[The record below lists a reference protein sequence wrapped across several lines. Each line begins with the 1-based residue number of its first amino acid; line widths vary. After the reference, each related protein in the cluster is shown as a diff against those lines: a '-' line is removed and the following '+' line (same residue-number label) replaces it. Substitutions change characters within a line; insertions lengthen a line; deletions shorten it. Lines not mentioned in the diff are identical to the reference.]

1 MTTGNQTGKDA
12 IDLKRFNQVFF
23 EECAEHL
30 TEMEQIL
37 ISLGDRQ
44 PDQEQ
49 LNAIFRAAHS
59 IMGGAGIFGF
69 DDMTIVTHVM
79 ESLLDRLRKDEIRFT
94 CDMIDL
100 FLEAGDVISMQLAGH
115 REGSEVRKEAIDEV
129 SRKLQRLIDAGSPG
143 AGPGERAP
151 DRAGAPAA
159 QACLLD
165 AAAAP
170 SYEIVFTPDPDLF
183 RRGLRLECLIAELS
197 EFAEPGG
204 FLSQAI
210 LPDLL
215 ELPGPEQ
222 FDPESC
228 ITTWRFTIT
237 TRASLEQVMEV
248 FLFAADEEQLTVRQ
262 LPQQPGTPHFEL
274 PGAPPAGPL
283 GAPLAEP
290 PATPYP
296 GRPDAAASPGCQASQ
311 ASQLA
316 PQPAEDPST
325 GRRAYDRDEMAPGA
339 FGRRQG
345 ENDSSIRVNV
355 TKVDQLINQVGELLI
370 TQAMLVQIAGSLDP
384 VLYETLHKSVAQLER
399 NSRDLQGSVMSIRLV
414 PVSIVFNRFP
424 RMVRELAAKLGK
436 SVQLKT
442 VGDSTE
448 LDKGLIEKIADPL
461 SHLVRNSL
469 DHGLE
474 TTGERVAAGK
484 DATGTI
490 QLKAAQLGGRIV
502 IEVSDDGAGL
512 NRERILAK
520 AAEKGIACS
529 DAMSD
534 EEVWPLIFAPG
545 FSTAETV
552 TDISGRGVGM
562 DVVLKN
568 VQSIGGRVHITSQAG
583 RGSCVSIS
591 LPLTLAILN
600 GLSVAVGAEKFVIPL
615 NSIVESLQPKAE
627 QLKSMNDRQVVAVR
641 GDYLP
646 ILRLHELFNIETE
659 IVEPTR
665 GILVLV
671 DLDGEK
677 AALMVDALLD
687 EQQVVVKSMETNY
700 RKVEGS
706 AGATILGDG
715 RVALIL
721 DVTELF
727 TMKKRVR
734 PGPTEKIKEAA

>member
-1 MTTGNQTGKDA
+1 MTTPAQSENNA

-37 ISLGDRQ
+37 ISLGDGQ

-59 IMGGAGIFGF
+59 IKGGAGIFGF

-79 ESLLDRLRKDEIRFT
+79 ESLLDRLRKEEIPFRA
-94 CDMIDL
+94 DMIDL
-100 FLEAGDVISMQLAGH
+100 FLEAGDAISMQLSRH
-115 REGSEVRKEAIDEV
+115 REGTEVRQEAIEAV
-129 SRKLQRLIDAGSPG
+129 SQKLQRLIDANA
-143 AGPGERAP
+143 AGQQPRESAAP
-151 DRAGAPAA
+151 REDAPAMP
-159 QACLLD
+159 
-165 AAAAP
+165 AAAADSLP
-170 SYEIVFTPDPDLF
+170 RNYQLIFTPDPDIF
-183 RRGLRLECLIAELS
+183 RRGIRLEGIISELADLALPG
-197 EFAEPGG
+197 EFTSRA
-204 FLSQAI
+204 L
-210 LPDLL
+210 LP
-215 ELPGPEQ
+215 ELPLWED

-228 ITTWRFTIT
+228 LTQWHFTLSTTAPPEEI
-237 TRASLEQVMEV
+237 MEV
-248 FLFAADEEQLTVRQ
+248 FMFVADEEQLAIQELRQ
-262 LPQQPGTPHFEL
+262 PAAGTGREPDAHPGGQSDL
-274 PGAPPAGPL
+274 APERAASL
-283 GAPLAEP
+283 QAAPR
-290 PATPYP
+290 PATTEP
-296 GRPDAAASPGCQASQ
+296 
-311 ASQLA
+311 
-316 PQPAEDPST
+316 
-325 GRRAYDRDEMAPGA
+325 RRAYDRDEPAPGA
-339 FGRRQG
+339 FGRRAG
-345 ENDSSIRVNV
+345 ETDSSIRVNV
-355 TKVDQLINQVGELLI
+355 TKVDQLVNQVGELLI

-384 VLYETLHKSVAQLER
+384 VQYEALHKSVAQLER

-414 PVSIVFNRFP
+414 PVSLVFNRFP

-436 SVQLKT
+436 TVELKT
-442 VGDSTE
+442 LGETTE

-474 TTGERVAAGK
+474 TTEKRIALGK
-484 DATGTI
+484 DPTGTI
-490 QLKAAQLGGRIV
+490 QLKASQLGGRIV

-520 AAEKGIACS
+520 AAERGIACS
-529 DAMSD
+529 ETMSD
-534 EEVWPLIFAPG
+534 EEVWQLILAPG

-552 TDISGRGVGM
+552 TEVSGRGVGM

-568 VQSIGGRVHITSQAG
+568 VQSIGGRVHISSQAG
-583 RGSCVSIS
+583 RGSCVRIS

-600 GLSVAVGAEKFVIPL
+600 GLSVAVGGEKFIIPL
-615 NSIVESLQPKAE
+615 NSIIESLQPNPE
-627 QLKSMNDRQVVAVR
+627 QLKSMNGRQVVAVR

-646 ILRLHELFNIETE
+646 ILRLHELFDIKDAVQEAQ
-659 IVEPTR
+659 R

-677 AALMVDALLD
+677 AALLVDALLD
-687 EQQVVVKSMETNY
+687 EQQVVVKSIETNF

-727 TMKKRVR
+727 MMQKRPR
-734 PGPTEKIKEAA
+734 SGQTDINKEAA